1 MAARASRRF
10 ASPVAC
16 GGAPDEACMQDRCG
30 ALSHLTVRVRLPP
43 GERPS
48 GRPNNS
54 RMPTPEPAIDQRIM
68 KALSHPL
75 RVRMLTLLNQKV
87 SSPSELAHDL
97 DEPLGNV
104 SYHMRFLADLKMVK
118 LVRTEPRRGAV
129 EHYYQALEPPQVSGD
144 DWAQLPASL
153 RRTLSDGV
161 VGQIAKDL
169 SGAAKSGGF
178 DRENMHVSRHAMVL
192 DQEGWDELSALL
204 TDLQHRV
211 RSIQDESSDRLS
223 RAGDGGGIPTALA
236 MIQFEGGT
244 SAG

>member
-1 MAARASRRF
+1 
-10 ASPVAC
+10 
-16 GGAPDEACMQDRCG
+16 
-30 ALSHLTVRVRLPP
+30 
-43 GERPS
+43 
-48 GRPNNS
+48 
-54 RMPTPEPAIDQRIM
+54 MPTQEPAVDQRIM

-87 SSPSELAHDL
+87 SSPSELADEL
-97 DEPLGNV
+97 GEPLGNV

-161 VGQIAKDL
+161 LGQIAKDL

-204 TDLQHRV
+204 TDVQQRA
-211 RSIQDESSDRLS
+211 RAIQDQSAKRLKKT
-223 RAGDGGGIPTALA
+223 RDGATIPTALA
-236 MIQFEGGT
+236 LMQFEGGVPDP
-244 SAG
+244 ARRARKK

>member
-1 MAARASRRF
+1 
-10 ASPVAC
+10 
-16 GGAPDEACMQDRCG
+16 
-30 ALSHLTVRVRLPP
+30 
-43 GERPS
+43 
-48 GRPNNS
+48 
-54 RMPTPEPAIDQRIM
+54 MPTQEPAVDQRIM

-87 SSPSELAHDL
+87 SSPSELADEL
-97 DEPLGNV
+97 GEPLGNV

-161 VGQIAKDL
+161 LGQIAKDL
-169 SGAAKSGGF
+169 GGAAKSGGF
-178 DRENMHVSRHAMVL
+178 DRENVHVSRHAMVL

-204 TDLQHRV
+204 ARV
-211 RSIQDESSDRLS
+211 QQQAKAIQDRSAKRLKRKSDG
-223 RAGDGGGIPTALA
+223 APIPTLLAL
-236 MIQFEGGT
+236 MQFEGGAPEPT
-244 SAG
+244 RRTRKK

>member
-1 MAARASRRF
+1 
-10 ASPVAC
+10 
-16 GGAPDEACMQDRCG
+16 
-30 ALSHLTVRVRLPP
+30 
-43 GERPS
+43 
-48 GRPNNS
+48 
-54 RMPTPEPAIDQRIM
+54 M

-87 SSPSELAHDL
+87 SSPSELAEEL
-97 DEPLGNV
+97 GEPLGNV

-129 EHYYQALEPPQVSGD
+129 EHYYQALEPPQVSGA
-144 DWAQLPASL
+144 DWAQLPVSL

-161 VGQIAKDL
+161 LGQIAKDL

-204 TDLQHRV
+204 GDVQRQA
-211 RSIQDESSDRLS
+211 RAIQDRSSKRLKKS
-223 RAGDGGGIPTALA
+223 RDGTAIPTSLAL
-236 MIQFEGGT
+236 MQFEAGGPDPPPRT
-244 SAG
+244 RKKQ